1 MRGEELGSEHAGWG
15 ADASVIAGQGGH
27 GAAAGALASEGWEA
41 EGAHCCPLPSL
52 QDTFEMRMSGDEE
65 EKVRRSW
72 DVGSLWR
79 ACLSFEITSRENV
92 VSLAV

>member
-1 MRGEELGSEHAGWG
+1 MVQLLVCWP
-15 ADASVIAGQGGH
+15 VK
-27 GAAAGALASEGWEA
+27 GWEA